1 MQCPSPGALWQ
12 AAPASRHMLSSLEV
26 YVWKKETCLSAVPS
40 EHPSTEADG
49 LFLAA
54 NVFSFRI
61 HVDQFSSDHRPGSP

>member
-1 MQCPSPGALWQ
+1 
-12 AAPASRHMLSSLEV
+12 MLSSLEV